1 MTVELAELRPR
12 HGNAVNVAAD
22 LAYRTEHNGWAGAP
36 AFFADGRVWTHGQ
49 VHDLAARAATVLV
62 DSGIRPGDRVFIAL
76 PDGIG
81 WVITFLAVA
90 RVGAI
95 AVLANPEITA
105 ADHAFLA
112 GDCDA
117 ALCVTSA
124 RLEGRFDR
132 RRWLDVERLLASAG
146 GAARAGVQPVGART
160 PLYIQYTSGTTGE
173 PKGVVHHHGDL
184 PVYHDAIGGPV
195 LAVQRADVTL
205 SVSKLFF
212 AYGFGNAFVFPLYSG
227 SSAVLVGERP
237 SADTVAELVARHRV
251 TLLYAVPSAYA
262 ALVDRTCPDAFGSVR
277 AAVSAGETLPP
288 ALGTRAAALL
298 GAPVCEQIGSTEVGH
313 AFCANTV
320 HHNVPGT
327 LGRPVP
333 GYDIELRDPDGNPV
347 ADETPGQLWVRGP
360 TLLRE
365 YLNRP
370 ADTVPAVAL
379 PEAVP
384 RQHAGLEAVEK
395 MAEEAEERNW
405 VALHYSK
412 DRSYR
417 NDNIDLPTLQPW
429 VLKTQPPSD
438 RFIFERNP
446 YYYRIDAGGP
456 ASLYRPGRAHHRRA
470 PPYPGQGRLR
480 RGGPAGRLSRFLQ
493 LHVPEG
499 GGGAQ
504 RLPGAALA
512 RAKGARMAL
521 YPT

>member
-1 MTVELAELRPR
+1 M
-12 HGNAVNVAAD
+12 
-22 LAYRTEHNGWAGAP
+22 
-36 AFFADGRVWTHGQ
+36 
-49 VHDLAARAATVLV
+49 
-62 DSGIRPGDRVFIAL
+62 
-76 PDGIG
+76 
-81 WVITFLAVA
+81 ITFLAVA
-90 RVGAI
+90 RVGAV

-105 ADHAFLA
+105 ADHAFMA

-117 ALCVTSA
+117 ALCVTDA

-146 GAARAGVQPVGART
+146 GATRAGVQPVGART

-237 SADTVAELVARHRV
+237 SAETVAELVARHRV

-262 ALVDRTCPDAFGSVR
+262 ALVDRARPDAFDSVR

-347 ADETPGQLWVRGP
+347 GDETPGELWVAGRP
-360 TLLRE
+360 CCA
-365 YLNRP
+365 RP
-370 ADTVPAVAL
+370 AMPGWRPSRRWRRRRTSGTGSRCTTARTAPTGTTTSICRAAALGAEDRPAL
-379 PEAVP
+379 RP
-384 RQHAGLEAVEK
+384 
-395 MAEEAEERNW
+395 
-405 VALHYSK
+405 LHL
-412 DRSYR
+412 RA
-417 NDNIDLPTLQPW
+417 QP
-429 VLKTQPPSD
+429 VLST
-438 RFIFERNP
+438 
-446 YYYRIDAGGP
+446 
-456 ASLYRPGRAHHRRA
+456 ASTRRA
-470 PPYPGQGRLR
+470 GSCPISTR
-480 RGGPAGRLSRFLQ
+480 SR
-493 LHVPEG
+493 
-499 GGGAQ
+499 
-504 RLPGAALA
+504 
-512 RAKGARMAL
+512 
-521 YPT
+521 

>member
-1 MTVELAELRPR
+1 MTVELAALRPR
-12 HGNAVNVAAD
+12 HGYAVNVAAD
-22 LAYRTEHNGWAGAP
+22 LAYRTERNGWTGAP
-36 AFFADGRVWTHGQ
+36 AFIADGRVWTHGE
-49 VHDLAARAATVLV
+49 VHDLAARAATVLL
-62 DSGIRPGDRVFIAL
+62 DCGIRPGDRVFSAL

-90 RVGAI
+90 RVGAV

-105 ADHAFLA
+105 ADHAFMA

-117 ALCVTSA
+117 ALCVTGA
-124 RLEGRFDR
+124 RLEGRFDG

-146 GAARAGVQPVGART
+146 GAARAGVQPAGART

-262 ALVDRTCPDAFGSVR
+262 ALVDRARPDAFESVR

-288 ALGTRAAALL
+288 ALGTRATALL

-333 GYDIELRDPDGNPV
+333 GYDIELRDRDGIPV
-347 ADETPGQLWVRGP
+347 GDETPGELWVRGP

-370 ADTVPAVAL
+370 ADTARVLVDGWLSTRDLASRHADGGYRHLGRVDDMEMVGGITVSPLEVERVLAEHPLVREVAVA
-379 PEAVP
+379 AVP
-384 RQHAGLEAVEK
+384 DRLGATKLRAFVVAAGPVADESTFESELVG
-395 MAEEAEERNW
+395 MARRRLASFKVPRTVRT
-405 VALHYSK
+405 VAA
-412 DRSYR
+412 
-417 NDNIDLPTLQPW
+417 LPRTSTG
-429 VLKTQPPSD
+429 K
-438 RFIFERNP
+438 
-446 YYYRIDAGGP
+446 
-456 ASLYRPGRAHHRRA
+456 
-470 PPYPGQGRLR
+470 LR
-480 RGGPAGRLSRFLQ
+480 R
-493 LHVPEG
+493 HVMRTG
-499 GGGAQ
+499 SW
-504 RLPGAALA
+504 
-512 RAKGARMAL
+512 
-521 YPT
+521 